1 MNYKVIADSI
11 KNRKTIRKKVIL
23 SISAGLALM
32 SFVILEAGTWGLD
45 AAHSRLG
52 FTTTHMGVSEA
63 NGQFD
68 KFDVKISA
76 TKEDFSDAVIE
87 LTAEAKSINTGLS
100 MRDDHLR
107 SGDFFDVEKFP
118 TITFKSTTVKKGKGN
133 KLAIV
138 GDLTMHGVTKTVVLV
153 GKHNGTTKN
162 RAGAPLAGFKMTGLV
177 KRSDFGIGATMPT
190 AVVADEVF
198 LNADLEVSKN

>member
-1 MNYKVIADSI
+1 M
-11 KNRKTIRKKVIL
+11 KKVFIT
-23 SISAGLALM
+23 ISAGLALM
-32 SFVILEAGTWGLD
+32 SFVILEVGTWGLD
-45 AAHSRLG
+45 AAHARLG
-52 FTTTHMGVSEA
+52 FSTTHMGVSEA

-76 TKEDFSDAVIE
+76 SKEDFSDAVIE

-107 SGDFFDVEKFP
+107 AADFFDVEKYP
-118 TITFKSTTVKKGKGN
+118 TISFKSSSVKKGKGN

-138 GDLTMHGVTKTVVLV
+138 GDVTMHGVTKKVVLV

-162 RAGAPLAGFKMTGLV
+162 RAGAPLAGFEVTGLI
-177 KRSDFGIGATMPT
+177 KRSDFGIGASMPT
-190 AVVADEVF
+190 TVVADEVY
-198 LNADLEVSKN
+198 LNADLEVIKN